1 MTLALVSPL
10 AGICL
15 DRWRAVRTASMAFAV
30 LTLYPFC
37 LFFAYIAHSTLFV
50 YLGFAVAGVGMAG
63 MNSAWNLG
71 VLEFARETDASVF
84 MGVHVT
90 AAGVRGLAVPVIGY
104 ALTALFN
111 LGVVYLTA
119 SAFFLSAA
127 LLMSRLKPKPSG
139 AA

>member
-1 MTLALVSPL
+1 MSDG
-10 AGICL
+10 GIKEKMPARHPKL
-15 DRWRAVRTASMAFAV
+15 PPAVTRYTYHHHLRAEIFNN
-30 LTLYPFC
+30 LFLGIFGLYE
-37 LFFAYIAHSTLFV
+37 
-50 YLGFAVAGVGMAG
+50 AVARKALGASDLEIVVLSTC
-63 MNSAWNLG
+63 SAAFS
-71 VLEFARETDASVF
+71 VLAFVWGS
-84 MGVHVT
+84 
-90 AAGVRGLAVPVIGY
+90 VIGY